1 MQTEVFV
8 ASRLTRGNLLFPTRI
23 LVSDRSVMRS
33 KRSWLRKSEESIHI
47 GNIGNVHIQTG
58 MVWSNIRIESTG
70 GESSFAHGSA
80 NVRALPSLSSSS
92 DSPSSIAS
100 EVVGSD
106 DVSGNELPVTPLTAW
121 YISGTRAPS
130 PAPIVRLVAP
140 MRAT

>member
-33 KRSWLRKSEESIHI
+33 KRSWLTKSEESIHI

-70 GESSFAHGSA
+70 GSDPIESHGHTKHGARRIKYLIETHQAELASQ
-80 NVRALPSLSSSS
+80 RAGGAEEAEGETKVCPHCAEH
-92 DSPSSIAS
+92 IKRAAK
-100 EVVGSD
+100 VCRYCGR
-106 DVSGNELPVTPLTAW
+106 DVP
-121 YISGTRAPS
+121 
-130 PAPIVRLVAP
+130 
-140 MRAT
+140 